1 MDEIIR
7 GSEKCHQCQVI
18 LPFGFRWKNGVQP
31 VVDDQGDDVIRMEEG
46 EIFLDCPSCGAQNF
60 MKLEKQDDKVVG
72 LRFDR
77 FVW

>member
-1 MDEIIR
+1 
-7 GSEKCHQCQVI
+7 
-18 LPFGFRWKNGVQP
+18 
-31 VVDDQGDDVIRMEEG
+31 MEEG